1 MRIMKSSDSG
11 WAVDITAE
19 EGWGFVRADFQRILS
34 HTPGGSFVAT
44 VGGKRV
50 GMLTTMCHGRTCW
63 IGNVVVESG
72 HRGAGTGFRLVQTAL
87 AFAEAR
93 GMKRTALLSRERTAG
108 FYAGM
113 GFRRD
118 GRYVGL
124 GGIPSNA
131 MEDPNVAPVSPGTL
145 PEVLLLDREACD
157 EERRRL
163 LQRLARDFDHYFL
176 VFIESG
182 RVLGFI
188 IGKPGRGMI
197 DVGPWV
203 CVRGRP
209 DVARGLILS
218 LASRTKKPL
227 EIYVPKKRRRVLGL
241 LEGLGL
247 ERIADF
253 IEMRKG
259 GQKRRTSAKVD
270 MLAVAG
276 LEKG

>member
-1 MRIMKSSDSG
+1 MKSSDFG

-44 VGGKRV
+44 IGAKRV

-63 IGNVVVESG
+63 IGNVVVASG
-72 HRGAGTGFRLVQTAL
+72 HRGAGIGNRLVREAL
-87 AFAEAR
+87 RFAAGK

-108 FYAGM
+108 FYSAM
-113 GFRRD
+113 GFCRD
-118 GRYVGL
+118 ADYVGL
-124 GGIPSNA
+124 GGSLHGSG
-131 MEDPNVAPVSPGTL
+131 DS
-145 PEVLLLDREACD
+145 PEVVSVTPALLAEVLVLDREACD

-163 LQRLARDFDHYFL
+163 LERLAIDFGGYFL
-176 VFIESG
+176 VYAEKG
-182 RVLGFI
+182 RALGYI
-188 IGKPGRGMI
+188 VGKPGRGLV

-209 DVARGLILS
+209 DVAKALF
-218 LASRTKKPL
+218 LALAARTKKRL
-227 EIYVPKKRRRVLGL
+227 EVYVPRKNERTLGM

-259 GQKRRTSAKVD
+259 GRRRRLSPAMD

>member
-1 MRIMKSSDSG
+1 
-11 WAVDITAE
+11 
-19 EGWGFVRADFQRILS
+19 
-34 HTPGGSFVAT
+34 
-44 VGGKRV
+44 
-50 GMLTTMCHGRTCW
+50 
-63 IGNVVVESG
+63 
-72 HRGAGTGFRLVQTAL
+72 
-87 AFAEAR
+87 
-93 GMKRTALLSRERTAG
+93 MKRTALLSRERTAG

-113 GFRRD
+113 GFSRD
-118 GRYVGL
+118 ARFVGL
-124 GGIPSNA
+124 SGIPSNA
-131 MEDPNVAPVSPGTL
+131 MEDPNVVPVSPGLL
-145 PEVLLLDREACD
+145 PEVLRLDREACD
-157 EERRRL
+157 EERRCL
-163 LQRLARDFDHYFL
+163 LQRLARDFDRYFL

-188 IGKPGRGMI
+188 IGKPGSGMI
-197 DVGPWV
+197 DVGPLV

-218 LASRTKKPL
+218 LASRTKRPL

-247 ERIADF
+247 GRIADF

-259 GQKRRTSAKVD
+259 GRKRRTSARVE